1 MGVKSVIQAISG
13 LFETDSVI
21 LVGASAN
28 PRALGFQ
35 IARSLMRNFK
45 GTVRYVSATEARVLG
60 QQTYATINEVP
71 EGEALWIIAGVT
83 KAISEILLQIGKLK
97 PKAILILIEL
107 SEHLFSQVK
116 KVIASLPCPVI
127 GPRSAGY
134 FDATTNFDT
143 LTLPSEMLP
152 RPTQGAT
159 GVITD
164 NRDVAFGLLEQL
176 SKYRC
181 GVSHFIDL
189 GETLGTNET
198 DILNFLID
206 DSFTRV
212 ILFACGQ
219 IANKTQFKKAIAQ
232 AKRAKKP
239 IIVSLFPQKITEEL
253 GLHRRNGQNVI
264 PLTTE
269 LASEQSLMITPSW
282 GRAVDLALLCQNQ
295 PLPNGLGVA
304 AISNF
309 GAYCVYVADA
319 LHGSQLKLA
328 SFKSFTK
335 KALKENL
342 PPYCRRI
349 NPVCLYTNADEIRLD
364 TALRLILPDPTVH
377 SLIISLLPNSPYID
391 PDYLSVMLQRRLQV
405 TPTDKTIISVIPAV
419 ERDNLLIQSLEQLGI
434 PVYSNTH
441 RAVTT
446 LQNAYQLSTYWN
458 SEK

>member
-13 LFETDSVI
+13 LFKADSVV

-35 IARSLMRNFK
+35 IARSLMRNYK
-45 GTVRYVSATEARVLG
+45 GDVYYVSATEARVLG
-60 QQTYATINEVP
+60 KQTYATITDVP
-71 EGEALWIIAGVT
+71 ESEALWIIAGVT
-83 KAISEILLQIGKLK
+83 KAIPEILRRIGKLK
-97 PKAILILIEL
+97 PIAILLLIEL
-107 SEHLFSQVK
+107 PEYLFSQAK
-116 KVIASLPCPVI
+116 KVIANLPCPVI

-134 FDATTNFDT
+134 FDATTNFDL
-143 LTLPSEMLP
+143 LTIPAEMLS

-164 NRDVAFGLLEQL
+164 NRDVAFGLLEQI

-181 GVSHFIDL
+181 GVSRFVDL
-189 GETLGTNET
+189 GETFGTNESEVL
-198 DILNFLID
+198 DFLVS

-212 ILFACGQ
+212 ILFGCGQ
-219 IANKTQFKKAIAQ
+219 IASKTRFKKAVT
-232 AKRAKKP
+232 RAKQARKP
-239 IIVSLFPQKITEEL
+239 IIVSLVPQEITEEL
-253 GLHRRNGQNVI
+253 KLHRRRDSNVI

-269 LASEQSLMITPSW
+269 LASEHNLMITPSW

-319 LHGSQLKLA
+319 LHGSKLKLA
-328 SFKSFTK
+328 AFRSSTK

-342 PPYCRRI
+342 PPYCRST

-364 TALRLILPDPTVH
+364 TALQFILPDPTVH

-391 PDYLSVMLQRRLQV
+391 PDYLSVMLRQRLQV
-405 TPTDKTIISVIPAV
+405 TPTEKTIISVVPAV
-419 ERDNLLIQSLEQLGI
+419 ERDNLLIRSLEQLNI

-446 LQNAYQLSTYWN
+446 LQNAYQLSAKLN